1 MESGT
6 PAPEKRAPV
15 SWIALYSAL
24 LGATS
29 IIPIFP
35 YVGGGGYWPLSL
47 PLAAIAPFIL
57 GLPAATL
64 SAFIGGLI
72 GWVLSPAAY
81 PLGIVDVIL
90 TGTMPAI
97 AVGLTMNANKM
108 RYYAI
113 LIPLYISQVVTI
125 NLVPYYIPGPA
136 GGFDEAPQP
145 LYFLLFLPT
154 WLPWL
159 VILLTPIGF
168 RTLPK
173 LIREGVGAKRFVAM
187 YFTILIGMF
196 LWWMPWEYPYWYVY
210 KYPVTLTIA
219 TVSVYLIWVP
229 VLCVIITI
237 ISIPIVEGLR
247 RSGLPKV
254 AGAIW

>member
-1 MESGT
+1 MGSETFT
-6 PAPEKRAPV
+6 PERRAPV

-29 IIPIFP
+29 IVPIFP

-108 RYYAI
+108 KYYVI
-113 LIPLYISQVVTI
+113 LMLLYISQAITI
-125 NLVPYYIPGPA
+125 NLVPYYVPGPA
-136 GGFDEAPQP
+136 GGFDAAPQP

-154 WLPWL
+154 WLPWIVVL
-159 VILLTPIGF
+159 FTPIGF
-168 RTLPK
+168 RMLPR
-173 LIREGVGAKRFVAM
+173 LIREAVGAKRFIAM
-187 YFTILIGMF
+187 YFTVLIGMF

-219 TVSVYLIWVP
+219 TVSVYLIWIP
-229 VLCVIITI
+229 VFCVIITI
-237 ISIPIVEGLR
+237 IAIPLIEGLK